1 MKTVMVRYKTK
12 PDYAEENAARVRA
25 VFDELRARKP
35 ARFRYNTYRLED
47 GVSFVHIATLDGE
60 GENPLLSITAFEEF
74 QKALKGRCVEP
85 PVVTELTPVDGYAAH
100 G

>member
-12 PDYAEENAARVRA
+12 PDYADENAARVRA
-25 VFDELRARKP
+25 VFDELRASKP

-47 GVSFVHIATLDGE
+47 GVSFVHIATLDGD
-60 GENPLLSITAFEEF
+60 GENPLFSIPAFDTF
-74 QKALKGRCVEP
+74 QKALKGQCVEP
-85 PVVTELTPVDGYAAH
+85 PVVTELATVDGYAAR

>member
-1 MKTVMVRYKTK
+1 MKTVMVRYQTK

-35 ARFRYNTYRLED
+35 ARFRYNTYRLDD
-47 GVSFVHIATLDGE
+47 GVSFVHIATLDGD
-60 GENPLLSITAFEEF
+60 GENPLFAIPAFDAV

-85 PVVTELTPVDGYAAH
+85 PVVTELAPVDGYAARD
-100 G
+100 